1 MSSVFSTRAPKAPT
15 PIAPEKPQAAA
26 LSLSPTTQAFETERK
41 RKGLLSTFLGSNLE
55 NATNINRRIGL
66 ANVIG
71 GGAAAPSIMNALS
84 QRDSARVNQQNVS
97 FRYSPTTSQIVGNA
111 VRR

>member
-41 RKGLLSTFLGSNLE
+41 RKGLLSTFLGGNLE

-84 QRDSARVNQQNVS
+84 QRDSARVNQHDVH
-97 FRYSPTTSQIVGNA
+97 FRYTPTVSQVIGTT